1 MDSRKIGENGSPKA
15 QSFIDMSEKR
25 LLIVF
30 VKNAV
35 LGTAKTRLAATIGDE
50 KAFEVYKQ
58 LLKITEE
65 ATQGMENCGVHIYFS
80 SEKDPSRW
88 ASYAQFVQHGNDLG
102 ERMSDAFRRGFEMG
116 FEQIVG
122 VGSDLPDLTTEI
134 IEKGLNELG
143 SNDAVFGPAEDGGYY
158 LIGMRHMIDCIFEN
172 KPWSTED
179 LLEITLGELISNG
192 YSVGLLETLNDLDT
206 EEDLCNSSL
215 NEWYLITLNASFG

>member
-1 MDSRKIGENGSPKA
+1 
-15 QSFIDMSEKR
+15 MSDKR

-50 KAFEVYKQ
+50 KAFEVYKH
-58 LLKITEE
+58 LMHITEQ
-65 ATQGMENCGVHIYFS
+65 ATLGVENCTIHIYFS
-80 SEKDPSRW
+80 SEKDPTRW
-88 ASYAQFVQHGNDLG
+88 SNHTQFVQQGNDLG
-102 ERMSDAFRRGFEMG
+102 ERMSDAFRRGFELG

-122 VGSDLPDLTTEI
+122 IGSDLPDLTAEI
-134 IEKGLNELG
+134 IEKGLKELE

-158 LIGMRHMIDCIFEN
+158 LIGMRRMIDCIFES

-179 LLEITLGELISNG
+179 LLEITVGELISKG

-206 EEDLCNSSL
+206 EEDLRNSCLRKWFLAGL
-215 NEWYLITLNASFG
+215 N